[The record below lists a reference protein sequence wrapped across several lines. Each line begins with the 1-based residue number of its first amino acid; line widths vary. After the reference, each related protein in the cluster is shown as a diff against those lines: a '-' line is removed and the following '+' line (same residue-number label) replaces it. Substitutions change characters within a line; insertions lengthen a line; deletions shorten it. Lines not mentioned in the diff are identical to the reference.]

1 MKKHVLGLAVLAAAS
16 AVAST
21 AYAQNVA
28 ISGTMDVAVQNN
40 NTGVFSQRL
49 LGTSVWRTSRLTLSG
64 SEDLGGGLKAKF
76 AHETRIYPD
85 TGVMTLGD
93 RDSWLGI
100 EGGFGEVRMG
110 RTTSAATDVDSFVNA
125 FGGNQG
131 LFGSRWM
138 TTAETATDAGTTGTA
153 ANTSIEGVGDKVTN
167 SIHYLSPTISG
178 FQGQLQYGMGEATTQ
193 ATKGNSDT
201 TAVSL
206 SYAAGPL
213 KAIIATAKQ
222 KRKGATVTYGDIRQS
237 GYGLQYDAGFAKVGI
252 AAISQDRDTRSAGNT
267 TTGTVVTANVPLGN
281 GLNIFGA
288 LHTIKVDGVSDTS
301 SSATVIGANRDLS
314 KRTMVYATYAN
325 TSNDSAA
332 SYNITG
338 QTASTAAN
346 GYDPKVLSVG
356 VRHLF

>member
-1 MKKHVLGLAVLAAAS
+1 MKKHLLGLAVLAAATT
-16 AVAST
+16 AS
-21 AYAQNVA
+21 AQNVQ
-28 ISGTMDVAVQNN
+28 ITGTMDIGVQNN

-49 LGTSVWRTSRLTLSG
+49 VSGSTWRTSRLTIAG
-64 SEDLGGGLKAKF
+64 TEDLGGGLKAKF

-93 RDSWLGI
+93 RDSWVGI

-138 TTAETATDAGTTGTA
+138 TTAETATDAGSTGTA
-153 ANTSIEGVGDKVTN
+153 ANTSIEALGDKVAN

-193 ATKGNSDT
+193 ATKGNADQ
-201 TAVSL
+201 TAL
-206 SYAAGPL
+206 ALTYAAGPL
-213 KAIIATAKQ
+213 KAVVATAKQ
-222 KRKGATVTYGDIRQS
+222 KRKGATVTYGDIRQT
-237 GYGLQYDAGFAKVGI
+237 GYGLQYDAGFAKFGI

-267 TTGTVVTANVPLGN
+267 TTGTLVTANVPLGN

-288 LHTIKVDGVSDTS
+288 LHTIKVDGVSETS
-301 SSATVIGANRDLS
+301 SSATVIGANKELS
-314 KRTMVYATYAN
+314 KRTMVYASYAN

-332 SYNITG
+332 AYNITG

-346 GYDPKVLSVG
+346 GYDPKALTVG